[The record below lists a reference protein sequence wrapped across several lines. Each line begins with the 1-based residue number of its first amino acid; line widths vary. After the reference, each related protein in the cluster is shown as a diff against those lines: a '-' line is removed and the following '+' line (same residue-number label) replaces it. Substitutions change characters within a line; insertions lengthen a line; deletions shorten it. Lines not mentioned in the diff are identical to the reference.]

1 MTAIA
6 MQIGDIFNPKT
17 PAELD
22 FKNAVKA
29 ENTQRLARITNIAL
43 YAIMSFVAT
52 LTIVLNEAAV
62 ITWPITLSL
71 IAVNLV
77 IAGLFF
83 RLRSIDHKYLKDF
96 DDAKRS
102 DIVKNEIERIFHSQT
117 TFEDKEIMTSLKGIN
132 RLLGNPIFDQALI
145 EKILLTNAAARKN
158 AIAQSLAQTAQEQN
172 IDIDFACESEWEE
185 QGRFG
190 LPSYKYAYNVAWSFI
205 PGESIVTYSS
215 QEIKPEE
222 KNASEKQITTKQTA
236 TAT

>member
-6 MQIGDIFNPKT
+6 MQIGEIFRPTT

-22 FKNAVKA
+22 FKSAVKA

-52 LTIVLNEAAV
+52 VIVVLNEAAI
-62 ITWPITLSL
+62 ITWPITLTL

-83 RLRSIDHKYLKDF
+83 RLRSIDRKYLQDF

-102 DIVKNEIERIFHSQT
+102 DILKNEIERIFHSPT
-117 TFEDKEIMTSLKGIN
+117 PFEDKEISASLKGIN
-132 RLLGNPIFDQALI
+132 RLLGNPIFDNELT
-145 EKILLTNAAARKN
+145 EKILLANAAARKN
-158 AIAQSLAQTAQEQN
+158 TVIKSLAETAKEQN
-172 IDIDFACESEWEE
+172 IEIDFSCHADWEE

-190 LPSYKYAYNVAWSFI
+190 LSSYKYSFDVVWSFI
-205 PGESIVTYSS
+205 PGESKVTYSS

-222 KNASEKQITTKQTA
+222 KNAPVQKIVNEQVPSA
-236 TAT
+236 V